1 MLVEEWTG
9 GKYKVE
15 INDNRYIETGTWP
28 KHFKNGFESK
38 VYYRSIFLFFFFSI

>member
-15 INDNRYIETGTWP
+15 TNHNLYIENGKWP
-28 KHFKNGFESK
+28 KDFKNGFESK
-38 VYYRSIFLFFFFSI
+38 KIIVYYL

>member
-15 INDNRYIETGTWP
+15 INDNLYVESGSWP

-38 VYYRSIFLFFFFSI
+38 EL

>member
-15 INDNRYIETGTWP
+15 ENTNLYVETGNWP
-28 KHFKNGFESK
+28 KDFKNGFGIGK
-38 VYYRSIFLFFFFSI
+38 